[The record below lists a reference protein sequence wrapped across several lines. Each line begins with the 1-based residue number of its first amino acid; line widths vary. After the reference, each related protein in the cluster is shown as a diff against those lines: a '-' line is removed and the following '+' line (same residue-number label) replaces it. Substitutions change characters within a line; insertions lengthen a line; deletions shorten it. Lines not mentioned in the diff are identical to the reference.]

1 MVRDRRR
8 LLEHFSFGK
17 CEQLGGFYR
26 AEVSGTGKHVA
37 NCHGQRRETM
47 KISAIGLVTCFALI
61 STASF
66 AQTGAPAGGTG
77 GVRSNAAGA
86 TGGAG
91 SNAAGSMSGNGMA
104 GSNAPPTTTG
114 AGAGPVPPSRPN
126 PNLQTGSGTAGG
138 K

>member
-61 STASF
+61 STASS

-91 SNAAGSMSGNGMA
+91 SNAAGSMSGEGMR
-104 GSNAPPTTTG
+104 GSNAPPTSTDAAVGETP
-114 AGAGPVPPSRPN
+114 ASTPN
-126 PNLQTGSGTAGG
+126 PNRTAR
-138 K
+138 